1 MELVEALEAYLLDT
15 KQIHPLARRQAILL
29 SRSLENKDLESEA
42 RIVLLLNLA
51 ALHRGAPRPPKSFL
65 LAMLEP
71 SMLERYI
78 QACVEDGDGSRPAW
92 ATTLM
97 NPESIQ
103 RINTILENV
112 IDAPVRLFPL
122 TGTPPLE
129 GVEYP
134 VLVTGKNPESR
145 TGFSR
150 YWVAAAQLEKGLKA
164 LLGENP
170 GTQTQTIADS
180 KAREIISRIFGTDSL
195 LEEGKRFH
203 YRQIAAA
210 VLALRQRLLIVSGG
224 PGTGKTSVVIQI
236 LRTLAAAF
244 DHITADRIV
253 LCAPT
258 GRAKTRLGE
267 AVDQG
272 IEKLEQKPAVGEP
285 TSRTRDLALKKLQRR
300 TVHGLL
306 GIGPNGKP
314 RYNSRNPLPYQMIV
328 VDEASM
334 VDLVLFA
341 ALIEAAPPDC
351 RIILLG
357 DMHQLPSV
365 EAGAV
370 LGDLTARFSGLGTGR
385 YPSLSAETA
394 DWIQTITR
402 DVQADGADETGKAD
416 LVLST
421 AEMRSQAGLLADHA
435 IILSHTYRSSREIAE
450 LSESVNRGDW
460 KRTQEQVGLAGRAG
474 GASLDIRKGLGSV
487 TEWLKHWYCED
498 AQSALQRLETEKA
511 DITSLMEA
519 FAILDSSRILT
530 LAHEGLRGRIAINN
544 LAGKLLKPKLGR
556 GSDKRFFHGQPVML
570 EQNHYELDLYNG
582 DTGLVLQTRTGGLR
596 AVFRRGNRFM
606 MHALERLAGLE
617 PAFAMTVHKAQGSE
631 FDSVLLV
638 LPEHPT
644 PLMTRRII
652 YTGLT
657 RARKRISILGSEDL
671 LQLAINTSPQRP
683 GGIQLG

>member
-272 IEKLEQKPAVGEP
+272 IEKLEKSPRSA
-285 TSRTRDLALKKLQRR
+285 SR
-300 TVHGLL
+300 
-306 GIGPNGKP
+306 P
-314 RYNSRNPLPYQMIV
+314 R
-328 VDEASM
+328 
-334 VDLVLFA
+334 
-341 ALIEAAPPDC
+341 
-351 RIILLG
+351 
-357 DMHQLPSV
+357 
-365 EAGAV
+365 
-370 LGDLTARFSGLGTGR
+370 
-385 YPSLSAETA
+385 
-394 DWIQTITR
+394 
-402 DVQADGADETGKAD
+402 
-416 LVLST
+416 
-421 AEMRSQAGLLADHA
+421 
-435 IILSHTYRSSREIAE
+435 
-450 LSESVNRGDW
+450 
-460 KRTQEQVGLAGRAG
+460 
-474 GASLDIRKGLGSV
+474 
-487 TEWLKHWYCED
+487 
-498 AQSALQRLETEKA
+498 
-511 DITSLMEA
+511 
-519 FAILDSSRILT
+519 
-530 LAHEGLRGRIAINN
+530 
-544 LAGKLLKPKLGR
+544 
-556 GSDKRFFHGQPVML
+556 
-570 EQNHYELDLYNG
+570 
-582 DTGLVLQTRTGGLR
+582 
-596 AVFRRGNRFM
+596 
-606 MHALERLAGLE
+606 E
-617 PAFAMTVHKAQGSE
+617 PATWH
-631 FDSVLLV
+631 
-638 LPEHPT
+638 
-644 PLMTRRII
+644 
-652 YTGLT
+652 
-657 RARKRISILGSEDL
+657 
-671 LQLAINTSPQRP
+671 
-683 GGIQLG
+683 